1 MWAIVGVGETRL
13 RCVAASGVNTKQGG
27 PHALPLLKR
36 SVLAQYLKG
45 KGICSGSDTKRRR
58 GEEKRRTAAAW
69 SLVERELKKVKC
81 NFLY

>member
-36 SVLAQYLKG
+36 SILAQYLKG
-45 KGICSGSDTKRRR
+45 KGICSGSDTVERKEATRRGGEERRR
-58 GEEKRRTAAAW
+58 DAQQQLGAW
-69 SLVERELKKVKC
+69 WKG
-81 NFLY
+81 N